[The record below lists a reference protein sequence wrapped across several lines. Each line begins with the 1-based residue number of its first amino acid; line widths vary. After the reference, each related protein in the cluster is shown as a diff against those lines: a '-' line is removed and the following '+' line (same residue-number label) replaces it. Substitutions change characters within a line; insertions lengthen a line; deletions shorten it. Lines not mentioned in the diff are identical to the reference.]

1 VTADVLVGRDELIAA
16 AGRELASGG
25 SVILYGPAGIGKSAI
40 ARALLAGQAGDG
52 VRVLTASPSRTE
64 STLPYVTLLDLLSPV
79 WESVRDAVPPHLRQ
93 PLEVALLKSG
103 APDSVRDELAVRLA
117 VLQVLRRL
125 AAASPVLV
133 TIDDIQ
139 WVDQASLD
147 VLTFCAKRVPAGP
160 HGGVQMLVTEQVAP
174 GDAPTRNHASPADA
188 VQVEVPGLGQRQLGT
203 MLRTVLGAE
212 LPVRT
217 RGRIHT
223 ASGGNPFLALE
234 LGRAVLRHA
243 DRLGP
248 EDPLPVSGRL
258 KSLLGDRLSDIKPAT
273 REVLLVA
280 ASSTRPSLQVLTR
293 ACGPAAAEA
302 VAEAERLGLVDVTAA
317 AVRFRHSLL
326 SEYIYAEATSAER
339 REAHRRLGG
348 VIDEPVERVR
358 HLALAT
364 PGEDADLAARLD
376 EAATAARHRG
386 APGAAAALARLAA
399 DRTPLAD
406 REPQAGRLLQSA
418 RDAQASGLVQE
429 SSEAARIAIRVTGDV
444 ATRTEARLLLSD
456 NLFVNRVQ
464 RTELLDQAFAEAEGI
479 DVLEAKVRVRR
490 AGAAYFDRRL
500 DDAME
505 DADKALALS
514 RGAGDTEVLLSA
526 LGMLAAIEH
535 LTGDGADALHQEA
548 GRLAAGRE
556 LTAIVVEA
564 RQMAAMTELFQG
576 RSEEAYAQ
584 ITALVDEV
592 RRSGAISWL
601 SSVLISAT
609 AIHERSG
616 RCAEALLTASE
627 CARLCEDI
635 GDEVEVG
642 QVVAARGQL
651 LAGTLAE
658 GIRLAEDAVRRARD
672 TENAEWLPL
681 ALVVLG
687 SAKLLDG
694 DTRAAAEACL
704 EAAGFGLDFM
714 VNDPGVVMWCGDY
727 LEVLVAAG
735 ELDEADRLIR
745 VLRERAVKL
754 GRTVVDVPLRRAD
767 ALRAAKGGDAAAALT
782 MLDETIAAPGP
793 GANPLDVARCEL
805 ARARVARQARRR
817 SLARN
822 SYAAAIEKFDA
833 LGAVL
838 WREIAQAEL
847 ARLDDPGRQ
856 GSAELTDAE
865 RTIVEMLHN
874 GATNR
879 EIAGS
884 LYLSVK
890 AVESQLTRLYRRYG
904 VRNRTQLL
912 RAVGPGRP

>member
-1 VTADVLVGRDELIAA
+1 MTPDVLVGRDDLIATA
-16 AGRELASGG
+16 RRELGTGG
-25 SVILYGPAGIGKSAI
+25 SVILFGPAGIGKSAI
-40 ARALLAGQAGDG
+40 ARTLLDEQVREGS
-52 VRVLTASPSRTE
+52 RVLTASPSRTE
-64 STLPYVTLLDLLSPV
+64 SALPYVTLLDLLSPV
-79 WESVRDAVPPHLRQ
+79 WEGVRESVPPHLRQ

-125 AAASPVLV
+125 AAASTVLV
-133 TIDDIQ
+133 AIDDIQ
-139 WVDQASLD
+139 WVDQASLE

-160 HGGVQMLVTEQVAP
+160 QGGVQMLVTEQVAP
-174 GDAPTRNHASPADA
+174 GEAPARNHASPAEA
-188 VQVEVPGLGQRQLGT
+188 VQLEVAGLGARELGT
-203 MLRTVLGAE
+203 LLRTVLGEA

-217 RGRIHT
+217 RQRIHA
-223 ASGGNPFLALE
+223 ASAGNPFLALE

-248 EDPLPVSGRL
+248 EDPLPVSSRL
-258 KSLLGDRLSDIKPAT
+258 KTLLGDRLSDVKPAT

-280 ASSTRPSLQVLTR
+280 ASSPRPSLQILDR
-293 ACGPAAAEA
+293 ACGPAAAAA
-302 VAEAERLGLVDVTAA
+302 VAEAESLGLLDVTAS

-326 SEYIYAEATSAER
+326 SEYIYAEATSTER
-339 REAHRRLGG
+339 REAHRRLAG

-376 EAATAARHRG
+376 EAAASARHRG
-386 APGAAAALARLAA
+386 APGAAAALSRLAA

-406 REPQAGRLLQSA
+406 REPQADRLLQAA
-418 RDAQASGLVQE
+418 RDAHAAGMVQE
-429 SSEAARIAIRVTGDV
+429 SSEAARLAVRITGDV

-456 NLFVNRVQ
+456 NLYGDKAQ
-464 RTELLDQAFAEAEGI
+464 RGELLDQAFAEAEGVE
-479 DVLEAKVRVRR
+479 VLEAKVRVRR
-490 AGAAYFDRRL
+490 AVAAYFDRRL

-514 RGAGDTEVLLSA
+514 RRADDTEVLLSA
-526 LGMLAAIEH
+526 LSILAALEH

-548 GRLAAGRE
+548 GRLAEGRE
-556 LTAIVVEA
+556 LTAGVVDV
-564 RQMAAMTELFQG
+564 RQMAAMSELFRG
-576 RSEEAYAQ
+576 RLDAAYEQ
-584 ITALVDEV
+584 ITALADEV

-601 SSVLISAT
+601 SSVLISAS
-609 AIHERSG
+609 AINERSG
-616 RCAEALLTASE
+616 RCAELAQTSSE

-651 LAGTLAE
+651 FGGSLAE
-658 GIRLAEDAVRRARD
+658 GVRAAAEAVETARAQ
-672 TENAEWLPL
+672 ENGEWLPL

-687 SAKLLDG
+687 IAKLLDG
-694 DTRAAAEACL
+694 DTRAAAEACA
-704 EAAGFGLDFM
+704 EAATHGLEFM
-714 VNDPGVVMWCGDY
+714 VNDPAVVMWSGDY

-735 ELDEADRLIR
+735 ELDEAERLIHTIR
-745 VLRERAVKL
+745 DRAAKL
-754 GRTVVDVPLRRAD
+754 ERTVVEVPLRRSD
-767 ALRAAKGGDAAAALT
+767 ALRVAKAGDAATALT
-782 MLDETIAAPGP
+782 MLDETIAAPAFGT
-793 GANPLDVARCEL
+793 NPLDLARCEL

-817 SLARN
+817 SLAR
-822 SYAAAIEKFDA
+822 SAYAAAIERFDA
-833 LGAVL
+833 LGAVPL
-838 WREIAQAEL
+838 REIAQAEL

-912 RAVGPGRP
+912 RAVRSGRP